1 MKVYNA
7 AHALAKAI
15 RTNEDVQRFEVLR
28 EKIMHDEKYKP
39 LFLEFQEKQL
49 QLQKLDKD
57 ASDPELI
64 EGLKEVFTKLNSV
77 GYIKEYFELELKIN
91 QMMSDITKILSES
104 IDIEY

>member
-15 RTNEDVQRFEVLR
+15 RTNEDVKRFEVLR

-49 QLQKLDKD
+49 QLQKLEDD
-57 ASDPELI
+57 EMSPELI
-64 EGLKEVFTKLNSV
+64 EGLKQVFKKLNAV
-77 GYIKEYFELELKIN
+77 DYIKEYFELELKIN
-91 QMMSDITKILSES
+91 QMMSDITKILSEA

>member
-15 RTNEDVQRFEVLR
+15 RTNEDIKRFEVLR

-39 LFLEFQEKQL
+39 LFLTFQEKQ
-49 QLQKLDKD
+49 QALQKLNEDTLE
-57 ASDPELI
+57 PELI
-64 EGLKEVFTKLNSV
+64 EELKEVFTKLNAV
-77 GYIKEYFELELKIN
+77 DYIKEYFELELKIN
-91 QMMSDITKILSES
+91 QMMSDITKILSEA

>member
-15 RTNEDVQRFEVLR
+15 RTNEDVKRFEVLR

-49 QLQKLDKD
+49 QLQKLDED
-57 ASDPELI
+57 EMTPELI
-64 EGLKEVFTKLNSV
+64 EGLKNVFKELNAV
-77 GYIKEYFELELKIN
+77 DYIKEYFELELKIN
-91 QMMSDITKILSES
+91 QMMSDITKILSEA

>member
-15 RTNEDVQRFEVLR
+15 RTNEDVKRFEVLR

-49 QLQKLDKD
+49 QLQKLDED
-57 ASDPELI
+57 EMTPELI
-64 EGLKEVFTKLNSV
+64 EGLKQVFKKLNAV
-77 GYIKEYFELELKIN
+77 DYIKEYFELELKIN
-91 QMMSDITKILSES
+91 QMMSDITKILSEA

>member
-15 RTNEDVQRFEVLR
+15 RTNEDVKRFEVLR

-57 ASDPELI
+57 ESNPDLI
-64 EGLKEVFTKLNSV
+64 VGLKVVFEKLNNV
-77 GYIKEYFELELKIN
+77 DYIKEYFELELKIN

>member
-15 RTNEDVQRFEVLR
+15 RTNEDVKRFEVLR

-39 LFLEFQEKQL
+39 LFLEFQEKQT
-49 QLQKLDKD
+49 QLQKLEDD
-57 ASDPELI
+57 EMSPELI
-64 EGLKEVFTKLNSV
+64 EGLKQVFKKLNAV
-77 GYIKEYFELELKIN
+77 DYIKEYFELELKIN
-91 QMMSDITKILSES
+91 QMMSDITKILSEA

>member
-15 RTNEDVQRFEVLR
+15 RTNEDVKRFEVLR

-49 QLQKLDKD
+49 QLQKLEKD
-57 ASDPELI
+57 ESNPELI
-64 EGLKEVFTKLNSV
+64 NGLKAVFEQLNSAD
-77 GYIKEYFELELKIN
+77 YIKEYFELELKIN
-91 QMMSDITKILSES
+91 QMMSDITKILSEA

>member
-15 RTNEDVQRFEVLR
+15 RSDEDVQRFQVLR
-28 EKIMHDEKYKP
+28 EKIMHDSINKP
-39 LFLEFQEKQL
+39 KFLEFQEKQFE
-49 QLQKLDKD
+49 LQKLDKNE
-57 ASDPELI
+57 SNPELI
-64 EGLKEVFTKLNSV
+64 NEMKEVFTELNSI

-91 QMMSDITKILSES
+91 QMMSDITKILSEA